1 MNPNHYTV
9 ALCTDREN
17 LENLDLLKPSLIL
30 FSECDVRLFVGQADV
45 FISDA
50 DISEDL
56 ANHLV
61 SIGVSRANQTVIP
74 DLESVWQYIQ
84 LMIYRLQLAK
94 AKARTEELKT
104 LDN

>member
-17 LENLDLLKPSLIL
+17 LENLQILKPSLVL
-30 FSECDVRLFVGQADV
+30 FSERDVKLFVGQADV

-50 DISEDL
+50 DVSEDL

-61 SIGVSRANQTVIP
+61 SIGVSRTNQTVIP